1 MTLVR
6 VEGDGRSTL
15 TSNNTTQSSRFTS
28 HTLITTSTMS
38 DKETLLSM
46 GFAAERIDCEH
57 HPTTPFFASPACTD
71 I

>member
-1 MTLVR
+1 
-6 VEGDGRSTL
+6 
-15 TSNNTTQSSRFTS
+15 
-28 HTLITTSTMS
+28 MS